1 MTDLRLHYLTE
12 TGQKEVVLIRNRS
25 GHYVVNGKI
34 NNQTVTFLLDTGA
47 THVSVPQ
54 KIAQKLGLKRG
65 QPVNVQTA
73 AGVITTYTTVL
84 DSISIG
90 NIVMGDVKG
99 GINPFMKGEQILL
112 GMSFLKHLT
121 LTQRNDTLT
130 ISIP

>member
-1 MTDLRLHYLTE
+1 M
-12 TGQKEVVLIRNRS
+12 
-25 GHYVVNGKI
+25 NGKI